1 VDVFGKRI
9 IVAFFVLCS
18 TFFVSAQTWTQK
30 LLVAERDYDAG
41 RLVSI
46 VDNISG
52 GFDKALGE
60 KGYTREEKIRALK
73 LITKVYIFL
82 DDEPKSDEYMIKLLK
97 ADKEHKLDAKVDP
110 AELYDLYRK
119 FRSQPI
125 FRIGLRT
132 GVNKSYPN
140 IINTFGTGNTGV
152 VSKIYNGEGQ
162 PPQEASVNGGTGTGF
177 FINATVDRYL
187 DWGLEVGLG
196 FELRNSQY
204 SVDNYITYGDS
215 IQVNGINEAAQFAV
229 LSTMVTHQQS
239 FFRIPLLL
247 RYNFKYDP
255 GNDTFRKIEDKVTDR
270 FIPYIAIGASY
281 DYLLDAKYL
290 KGNRIGGT
298 EYKFDADLSLKDLG
312 LITNSNFSIFASL
325 GLKMRVRTHFLTFE
339 AKFNKALLNYINSE
353 NRWSSNPLSTY
364 DLAFVED
371 DFSLDMLSFAFG
383 YTYSIY
389 NPQKLKQFR

>member
-1 VDVFGKRI
+1 MGAFEIRLVA
-9 IVAFFVLCS
+9 AFFLLFS

-30 LLVAERDYDAG
+30 LLIAERDYDAG
-41 RLVSI
+41 RLVNI

-52 GFDKALGE
+52 GFEKSLGE

-73 LITKVYIFL
+73 LITKVYIFM
-82 DDEPKSDEYMIKLLK
+82 DNESKSDEYMIKLLR
-97 ADKEHKLDAKVDP
+97 ADKEHDLDPKVDP

-125 FRIGLRT
+125 FRIGLRV

-140 IINTFGTGNTGV
+140 IINTFGTGNTEI
-152 VSKIYNGEGQ
+152 VSKIYNGVGES
-162 PPQEASVNGGTGTGF
+162 PNEASVNGGSGTGF
-177 FINATVDRYL
+177 FINAMAERYL

-196 FELRNSQY
+196 LEFRNSQY

-215 IQVNGINEAAQFAV
+215 LQVNGISEIAQFAV

-239 FFRIPLLL
+239 FFRVPLLL
-247 RYNFKYDP
+247 RYNFKYDSD
-255 GNDTFRKIEDKVTDR
+255 NSFV
-270 FIPYIAIGASY
+270 PYIAAGASY

-290 KGNRIGGT
+290 EGNRTGGT
-298 EYKFDADLSLKDLG
+298 EYKFDSDLSLKDLD
-312 LITNSNFSIFASL
+312 LIAKNNFSVFACL
-325 GLKMRVRTHFLTFE
+325 GLKMRIKTHFLTLE
-339 AKFNKALLNYINSE
+339 AKFNKALLNYINPN
-353 NRWSSNPLSTY
+353 NRWSNNPLSTY

-371 DFSLDMLSFAFG
+371 DFSLDILSFSFG

-389 NPQKLKQFR
+389 NPQKLKEFK

>member
-1 VDVFGKRI
+1 MGAFEIRLVA
-9 IVAFFVLCS
+9 AFFLLFS

-30 LLVAERDYDAG
+30 LLIAERDYDAG
-41 RLVSI
+41 RLVNI

-52 GFDKALGE
+52 GFEKSLGE

-73 LITKVYIFL
+73 LITKVYIFM
-82 DDEPKSDEYMIKLLK
+82 DNEPKSDEYMIKLLR
-97 ADKEHKLDAKVDP
+97 ADKEHNLDPKVDP

-125 FRIGLRT
+125 FRIGLRV

-140 IINTFGTGNTGV
+140 IINTFGTGNTGI
-152 VSKIYNGEGQ
+152 VSKIYNGVGES
-162 PPQEASVNGGTGTGF
+162 PNEASVNGGSGTGF
-177 FINATVDRYL
+177 FINAMAERYL

-196 FELRNSQY
+196 LEFRNSQY

-215 IQVNGINEAAQFAV
+215 LQVNGIAEIAQFAV

-239 FFRIPLLL
+239 FFRVPLLL
-247 RYNFKYDP
+247 RYNFKYDSD
-255 GNDTFRKIEDKVTDR
+255 NSFV
-270 FIPYIAIGASY
+270 PYIAAGASY

-290 KGNRIGGT
+290 DGNRTGGT
-298 EYKFDADLSLKDLG
+298 EYKFDSDLSLKDLD
-312 LITNSNFSIFASL
+312 LIAKNNFSVFACL
-325 GLKMRVRTHFLTFE
+325 GLKMRVKTHFLTLE
-339 AKFNKALLNYINSE
+339 AKFNKALLNYINPN
-353 NRWSSNPLSTY
+353 NRWSNNPLSTY

-371 DFSLDMLSFAFG
+371 DFSLDMLSFSFG

-389 NPQKLKQFR
+389 NPQKLKEFK

>member
-1 VDVFGKRI
+1 VSAFDTRF
-9 IVAFFVLCS
+9 VATFFLLFFL

-30 LLVAERDYDAG
+30 LLIAERDYDAG
-41 RLVSI
+41 RLVNI

-52 GFDKALGE
+52 GFEKSLGD

-73 LITKVYIFL
+73 LITKVYIFM
-82 DDEPKSDEYMIKLLK
+82 DNESKSDEYMIKLLR
-97 ADKEHKLDAKVDP
+97 ADKEHDLDPKVDP

-125 FRIGLRT
+125 FRIGLRV

-140 IINTFGTGNTGV
+140 IINTFGTGNTGI
-152 VSKIYNGEGQ
+152 VSKIYNGVGES
-162 PPQEASVNGGTGTGF
+162 PNEASVNGGSGTGF
-177 FINATVDRYL
+177 FINAMAERYL

-196 FELRNSQY
+196 LEFRNSQY

-215 IQVNGINEAAQFAV
+215 LQVNGISEIAQFAV

-239 FFRIPLLL
+239 FFRVPLLL
-247 RYNFKYDP
+247 RYNFKYDSD
-255 GNDTFRKIEDKVTDR
+255 NSFV
-270 FIPYIAIGASY
+270 PYIAAGASY

-290 KGNRIGGT
+290 EGNRTGGT
-298 EYKFDADLSLKDLG
+298 EYKFDSDLSLKDLD
-312 LITNSNFSIFASL
+312 LIAKNNFSVFACL
-325 GLKMRVRTHFLTFE
+325 GLKMRIKTHFLTLE
-339 AKFNKALLNYINSE
+339 AKFNKALLNYINPN
-353 NRWSSNPLSTY
+353 NRWSNNPLSTY

-371 DFSLDMLSFAFG
+371 DFSLDILSFSFG

-389 NPQKLKQFR
+389 NPQKLKEFK

>member
-1 VDVFGKRI
+1 MGAFEIRLVA
-9 IVAFFVLCS
+9 AFFLLFS

-30 LLVAERDYDAG
+30 LLIAERDYDAG
-41 RLVSI
+41 RLVNI

-52 GFDKALGE
+52 GFEKSLGD

-73 LITKVYIFL
+73 LITKVYIFM
-82 DDEPKSDEYMIKLLK
+82 DNESKSDEYMIKLLR
-97 ADKEHKLDAKVDP
+97 ADKEHDLDPKVDP

-125 FRIGLRT
+125 FRIGLRV

-140 IINTFGTGNTGV
+140 IINTFGTGNTGI
-152 VSKIYNGEGQ
+152 VSKIYNGVGES
-162 PPQEASVNGGTGTGF
+162 PNEASVNGGSGTGF
-177 FINATVDRYL
+177 FINAMAERYL

-196 FELRNSQY
+196 LEFRNSQY

-215 IQVNGINEAAQFAV
+215 LQVNGISEIAQFAV

-239 FFRIPLLL
+239 FFRVPLLL
-247 RYNFKYDP
+247 RYNFKYDSD
-255 GNDTFRKIEDKVTDR
+255 NSFV
-270 FIPYIAIGASY
+270 PYIAAGASY

-290 KGNRIGGT
+290 EGNRTGGT
-298 EYKFDADLSLKDLG
+298 EYKFDSDLSLKDLD
-312 LITNSNFSIFASL
+312 LIAKNNFSVFACL
-325 GLKMRVRTHFLTFE
+325 GLKMRIKTHFLTLE
-339 AKFNKALLNYINSE
+339 AKFNKALLNYINPN
-353 NRWSSNPLSTY
+353 NRWSNNPLSTY

-371 DFSLDMLSFAFG
+371 DFSLDILSFSFG

-389 NPQKLKQFR
+389 NPQKLKEFK

>member
-1 VDVFGKRI
+1 MGIFRKSLVLGV
-9 IVAFFVLCS
+9 FVLCS
-18 TFFVSAQTWTQK
+18 TFFASAQTWTQK

-46 VDNISG
+46 VDNIIG

-125 FRIGLRT
+125 FRIGFRV

-140 IINTFGTGNTGV
+140 IINTFGTGNTGM
-152 VSKIYNGEGQ
+152 VSKIYNGAGE
-162 PPQEASVNGGTGTGF
+162 PPQEASVNGGAGTGF

-196 FELRNSQY
+196 LEFRNSQY
-204 SVDNYITYGDS
+204 SVDNFITYGDS
-215 IQVNGINEAAQFAV
+215 IQVNGVNEAAQFAV

-255 GNDTFRKIEDKVTDR
+255 GKETFKKIEDNVKDR

-281 DYLLDAKYL
+281 DYLLAAKYL

-298 EYKFDADLSLKDLG
+298 EYKFNADLSLKELDL
-312 LITNSNFSIFASL
+312 IAHTNWSVFASL

-339 AKFNKALLNYINSE
+339 AKFNKALLNYINPD
-353 NRWSSNPLSTY
+353 NRWSNNPLSTY

-371 DFSLDMLSFAFG
+371 DFSLDMLSFSLG

>member
-1 VDVFGKRI
+1 MGIFRKSLVLGV
-9 IVAFFVLCS
+9 FVLWS
-18 TFFVSAQTWTQK
+18 TFFASAQTWTQK

-46 VDNISG
+46 VDNIIG

-125 FRIGLRT
+125 FRIGFRV

-140 IINTFGTGNTGV
+140 IINTFGTGNTGM
-152 VSKIYNGEGQ
+152 VSKIYNGAGE
-162 PPQEASVNGGTGTGF
+162 PPQEASVNGGAGTGF

-196 FELRNSQY
+196 LEFRNSQY
-204 SVDNYITYGDS
+204 SVDNFITYGDS
-215 IQVNGINEAAQFAV
+215 IQVNGVNEAAQFAV

-255 GNDTFRKIEDKVTDR
+255 GKETFKKIEDNVKDR

-298 EYKFDADLSLKDLG
+298 EYKFNADLSLKELDL
-312 LITNSNFSIFASL
+312 IAHTNWSVFASL

-339 AKFNKALLNYINSE
+339 AKFNKALLNYINPD
-353 NRWSSNPLSTY
+353 NRWSNNPLSTY

-371 DFSLDMLSFAFG
+371 DFSLDMLSFSLG

>member
-1 VDVFGKRI
+1 MGAFEIRLVA
-9 IVAFFVLCS
+9 AFFLLFS

-30 LLVAERDYDAG
+30 LLIAERDYDAG
-41 RLVSI
+41 RLVNI

-52 GFDKALGE
+52 GFEKSLGD

-73 LITKVYIFL
+73 LITKVYIFM
-82 DDEPKSDEYMIKLLK
+82 DNESKSDEYMIKLLR
-97 ADKEHKLDAKVDP
+97 ADKEHDLDPKVDP

-125 FRIGLRT
+125 FRIGLRV

-140 IINTFGTGNTGV
+140 IINTFGTGNTEI
-152 VSKIYNGEGQ
+152 VSKIYNGVGES
-162 PPQEASVNGGTGTGF
+162 PNEASVNGGSGTGF
-177 FINATVDRYL
+177 FINAMAERYL

-196 FELRNSQY
+196 LEFRNSQY

-215 IQVNGINEAAQFAV
+215 LQVNGISEIAQFAV

-239 FFRIPLLL
+239 FFRVPLLL
-247 RYNFKYDP
+247 RYNFKYDSD
-255 GNDTFRKIEDKVTDR
+255 NSFV
-270 FIPYIAIGASY
+270 PYIAAGASY

-290 KGNRIGGT
+290 EGNRTGGT
-298 EYKFDADLSLKDLG
+298 EYKFDSDLSLKDLD
-312 LITNSNFSIFASL
+312 LIAKNNFSVFACL
-325 GLKMRVRTHFLTFE
+325 GLKMRIKTHFLTLE
-339 AKFNKALLNYINSE
+339 AKFNKALLNYINPN
-353 NRWSSNPLSTY
+353 NRWSNNPLSTY

-371 DFSLDMLSFAFG
+371 DFSLDILSFSFG

-389 NPQKLKQFR
+389 NPQKLKEFK

>member
-1 VDVFGKRI
+1 MGAFEIRLVA
-9 IVAFFVLCS
+9 AFFLLFS

-30 LLVAERDYDAG
+30 LLIAERDYDAG
-41 RLVSI
+41 RLVNI

-52 GFDKALGE
+52 GFEKSLGE

-73 LITKVYIFL
+73 LITKVYIFM
-82 DDEPKSDEYMIKLLK
+82 DNESKSDEYMIKLLR
-97 ADKEHKLDAKVDP
+97 ADKEHNLDPKVDP

-125 FRIGLRT
+125 FRIGLRV

-140 IINTFGTGNTGV
+140 IINTFGTGNTGI
-152 VSKIYNGEGQ
+152 VSKIYNGVGES
-162 PPQEASVNGGTGTGF
+162 PNEASVNGGSGTGF
-177 FINATVDRYL
+177 FINAMAERYL

-196 FELRNSQY
+196 LEFRNSQY

-215 IQVNGINEAAQFAV
+215 LQVNGINEIAQFAV

-239 FFRIPLLL
+239 FFRVPLLL
-247 RYNFKYDP
+247 RYNFKYDSD
-255 GNDTFRKIEDKVTDR
+255 NSFV
-270 FIPYIAIGASY
+270 PYIAAGASY

-290 KGNRIGGT
+290 EGNRTGGT
-298 EYKFDADLSLKDLG
+298 EYKFDSDLSLKDLD
-312 LITNSNFSIFASL
+312 LIAKNNFSVFACL
-325 GLKMRVRTHFLTFE
+325 GLKMRIKTHFLTLE
-339 AKFNKALLNYINSE
+339 AKFNKALLNYINPN
-353 NRWSSNPLSTY
+353 NRWSNNPLSTY

-371 DFSLDMLSFAFG
+371 DFSLDMLSFSFG

-389 NPQKLKQFR
+389 NPQKLKEFK

>member
-1 VDVFGKRI
+1 MGAFEIRLVA
-9 IVAFFVLCS
+9 AFFLLFS

-30 LLVAERDYDAG
+30 LLIAERDYDAG
-41 RLVSI
+41 RLVNI

-52 GFDKALGE
+52 GFEKSLGE

-73 LITKVYIFL
+73 LITKVYIFM
-82 DDEPKSDEYMIKLLK
+82 DNESKSDEYMIKLLR
-97 ADKEHKLDAKVDP
+97 ADKEHDLDPKVDP

-125 FRIGLRT
+125 FRIGLRV

-140 IINTFGTGNTGV
+140 IINTFGTGNTGI
-152 VSKIYNGEGQ
+152 VSKIYNGVGES
-162 PPQEASVNGGTGTGF
+162 PNEASVNGGSGTGF
-177 FINATVDRYL
+177 FINAMAERYL

-196 FELRNSQY
+196 LEFRNSQY

-215 IQVNGINEAAQFAV
+215 LQVNGIAEIAQFAV

-239 FFRIPLLL
+239 FFRVPLLL
-247 RYNFKYDP
+247 RYNFKYDSD
-255 GNDTFRKIEDKVTDR
+255 NSFV
-270 FIPYIAIGASY
+270 PYIAAGASY

-290 KGNRIGGT
+290 EGNRTGGT
-298 EYKFDADLSLKDLG
+298 EYKFDSDLSLKDLD
-312 LITNSNFSIFASL
+312 LIAKNNFSVFACL
-325 GLKMRVRTHFLTFE
+325 GLKMRIKTHFLTLE
-339 AKFNKALLNYINSE
+339 AKFNKALLNYINPN
-353 NRWSSNPLSTY
+353 NRWSNNPLSTY

-371 DFSLDMLSFAFG
+371 DFSLDILSFSFG

-389 NPQKLKQFR
+389 NPQKLKEFK

>member
-1 VDVFGKRI
+1 MGAFEIRLVA
-9 IVAFFVLCS
+9 AFFLLFS

-30 LLVAERDYDAG
+30 LLIAERDYDAG
-41 RLVSI
+41 RLVNI

-52 GFDKALGE
+52 GFEKSLGE

-73 LITKVYIFL
+73 LITKVYIFM
-82 DDEPKSDEYMIKLLK
+82 DNESKSDEYMIKLLR
-97 ADKEHKLDAKVDP
+97 ADKEHDLDPKVDP

-125 FRIGLRT
+125 FRIGLRV

-140 IINTFGTGNTGV
+140 IINTFGTGNTGI
-152 VSKIYNGEGQ
+152 VSKIYNGVGES
-162 PPQEASVNGGTGTGF
+162 PNEASVNGGSGTGF
-177 FINATVDRYL
+177 FINAMAERYL

-196 FELRNSQY
+196 LEFRNSQY

-215 IQVNGINEAAQFAV
+215 LQVNGISEIAQFAV

-239 FFRIPLLL
+239 FFRVPLLL
-247 RYNFKYDP
+247 RYNFKYDSD
-255 GNDTFRKIEDKVTDR
+255 NSFV
-270 FIPYIAIGASY
+270 PYIAAGASY

-290 KGNRIGGT
+290 DGNRTGGT
-298 EYKFDADLSLKDLG
+298 EYKFDSDLSLKDLD
-312 LITNSNFSIFASL
+312 LIAKNNFSVFACL
-325 GLKMRVRTHFLTFE
+325 GLKMRVKTHFLTLE
-339 AKFNKALLNYINSE
+339 AKFNKALLNYINPN
-353 NRWSSNPLSTY
+353 NRWSNNSLSTY

-371 DFSLDMLSFAFG
+371 DFSLDMLSFSFG

-389 NPQKLKQFR
+389 NPQKLKEFK

>member
-1 VDVFGKRI
+1 VGAFEIRLVA
-9 IVAFFVLCS
+9 AFFLLFS

-30 LLVAERDYDAG
+30 LLIAERDYDAG
-41 RLVSI
+41 RLVNI

-52 GFDKALGE
+52 GFEKSLGE

-73 LITKVYIFL
+73 LITKVYIFM
-82 DDEPKSDEYMIKLLK
+82 DNESKSDEYMIKLLR
-97 ADKEHKLDAKVDP
+97 ADKEHDLDPKVDP

-125 FRIGLRT
+125 FRIGLRV

-140 IINTFGTGNTGV
+140 IINTFGTGNTGI
-152 VSKIYNGEGQ
+152 VSKIYNGVGES
-162 PPQEASVNGGTGTGF
+162 PNEASVNGGSGTGF
-177 FINATVDRYL
+177 FINAMAERYL

-196 FELRNSQY
+196 LEFRNSQY

-215 IQVNGINEAAQFAV
+215 LQVNGISEIAQFAV

-239 FFRIPLLL
+239 FFRVPLLL
-247 RYNFKYDP
+247 RYNFKYDSD
-255 GNDTFRKIEDKVTDR
+255 NSFV
-270 FIPYIAIGASY
+270 PYIAAGASY

-290 KGNRIGGT
+290 EGNRTGGT
-298 EYKFDADLSLKDLG
+298 EYKFDSDLSLKDLD
-312 LITNSNFSIFASL
+312 LIAKNNFSVFACL
-325 GLKMRVRTHFLTFE
+325 GLKMRIKTHFLTLE
-339 AKFNKALLNYINSE
+339 AKFNKALLNYINPN
-353 NRWSSNPLSTY
+353 NRWSNNPLSTY

-371 DFSLDMLSFAFG
+371 DFSLDILSFSFG

-389 NPQKLKQFR
+389 NPQKLKEFK